1 MGLRNKSVEVWK
13 SKKFIQMRQ
22 RISQLI
28 NGAKNR
34 NEARGEKTHHE
45 KGKEYERK

>member
-1 MGLRNKSVEVWK
+1 MKSWRFEQARNSHHRSVHTFLK
-13 SKKFIQMRQ
+13 
-22 RISQLI
+22 LI

-34 NEARGEKTHHE
+34 NEARGEKTRHE